1 VAPVLLN
8 HVRPTPPR
16 TLDVLVFL
24 VRLSEIALVTLMFS
38 ALT

>member
-1 VAPVLLN
+1 VAPDLLN
-8 HVRPTPPR
+8 HVRSAPPR
-16 TLDVLVFL
+16 TLDMLMFL